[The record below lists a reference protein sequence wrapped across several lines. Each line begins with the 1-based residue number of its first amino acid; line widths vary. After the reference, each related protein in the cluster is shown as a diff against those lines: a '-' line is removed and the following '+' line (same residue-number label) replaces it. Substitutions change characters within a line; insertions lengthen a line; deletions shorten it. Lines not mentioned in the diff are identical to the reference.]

1 MLTIYS
7 FVFIA
12 MHIFDGNF
20 VLVTLRIQLLV
31 SVACLMF
38 CESNVC
44 FGEVDEI
51 IRLKSCDSLSH
62 FLLGTSDTFFCFWF
76 CLFFGFVVLIF
87 LSPIHCCDGED

>member
-1 MLTIYS
+1 MLGCEKADQASTL
-7 FVFIA
+7 
-12 MHIFDGNF
+12 DENL
-20 VLVTLRIQLLV
+20 LVTLRIQLLI

-51 IRLKSCDSLSH
+51 IRLKSCNSLSH

-87 LSPIHCCDGED
+87 LSPIHCCDGVD